1 MDLQSDPKMKSDIDK
16 SRAER
21 VPVRLQVVIGDYVA
35 KSVNISETGVLI
47 NNYEGPEL
55 SEGDTVRVLI
65 EGIISDDDSGY
76 ELAYM
81 YVVRI
86 QGTQLALSFSEV
98 PAAE

>member
-21 VPVRLQVVIGDYVA
+21 VPVRLQVVVGDYVA
-35 KSVNISETGVLI
+35 KSADISESGVLI

-65 EGIISDDDSGY
+65 EGILSDDDSGY

-81 YVVRI
+81 HVVRVHD
-86 QGTQLALSFSEV
+86 TQLALSFSEN

>member
-1 MDLQSDPKMKSDIDK
+1 MKSDIDK

-21 VPVRLQVVIGDYVA
+21 VPVRLQVVVGDYVA
-35 KSVNISETGVLI
+35 KSANISESGVLI
-47 NNYEGPEL
+47 NNYDGPEL

-86 QGTQLALSFSEV
+86 HATQLALSFSES
-98 PAAE
+98 AAAK